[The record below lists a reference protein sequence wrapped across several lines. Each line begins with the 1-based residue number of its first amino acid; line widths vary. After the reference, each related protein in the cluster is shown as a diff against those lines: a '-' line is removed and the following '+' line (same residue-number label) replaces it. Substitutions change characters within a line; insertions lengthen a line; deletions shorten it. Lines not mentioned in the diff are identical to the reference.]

1 MQLQRLP
8 QVPQPQLSVHSVKL
22 SLFKRNLKPQT
33 DPGGPIPPKFDVLFR
48 LGVNVPDLLTF
59 MLYPKQGLSLRSDE
73 RLTPPPLTARA
84 PVRNERA
91 MKGIYFFLSST
102 KLLEKMKKEKQS

>member
-22 SLFKRNLKPQT
+22 SLFQT
-33 DPGGPIPPKFDVLFR
+33 ESQTPDRSGWPIPPKFDVLFR
-48 LGVNVPDLLTF
+48 LGVNVPDLFTF

>member
-1 MQLQRLP
+1 
-8 QVPQPQLSVHSVKL
+8 
-22 SLFKRNLKPQT
+22 
-33 DPGGPIPPKFDVLFR
+33 
-48 LGVNVPDLLTF
+48 
-59 MLYPKQGLSLRSDE
+59 MLYPKQRLSLRSDE

>member
-1 MQLQRLP
+1 MTAGSTSTRALQAAE
-8 QVPQPQLSVHSVKL
+8 K
-22 SLFKRNLKPQT
+22 SLNL
-33 DPGGPIPPKFDVLFR
+33 
-48 LGVNVPDLLTF
+48 LLIDFIF